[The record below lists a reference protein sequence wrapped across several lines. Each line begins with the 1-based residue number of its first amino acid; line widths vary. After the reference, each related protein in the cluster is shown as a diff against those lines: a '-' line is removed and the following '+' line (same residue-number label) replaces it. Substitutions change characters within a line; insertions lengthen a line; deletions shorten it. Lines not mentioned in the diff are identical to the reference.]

1 MPRKAAYTPE
11 SLMSG
16 NVALVARF
24 YDPGLTT
31 TDGEADLLNSP
42 HFRISRELMGR
53 VIHTLRREYISDD
66 DDRRMSKEFEEHV
79 KVVLAP
85 LGTAVESTFTRL
97 SKHHAASI
105 EQHEKLIKD
114 SHDYLF

>member
-1 MPRKAAYTPE
+1 MENLGALRSLTGRNQLSKFSDFWAPDCKDTMPRKAAYTPE

-53 VIHTLRREYISDD
+53 VIHTLRREYVREGFAHII
-66 DDRRMSKEFEEHV
+66 
-79 KVVLAP
+79 P
-85 LGTAVESTFTRL
+85 TL
-97 SKHHAASI
+97 SNI
-105 EQHEKLIKD
+105 IQH
-114 SHDYLF
+114 